1 MAAGRAGLADA
12 DPWHGFVSFA
22 EVFVRL
28 GSLSCGVKDAVRGQG
43 VLDLQSAVESIG
55 EQVKGLVARAQES
68 GAMSRDVNSHDVA
81 CVLVSAFRP
90 PRWGFIMGPISGG
103 AAWLLSSPG

>member
-1 MAAGRAGLADA
+1 MRIPGMDLFR
-12 DPWHGFVSFA
+12 SRK
-22 EVFVRL
+22 VFVRL
-28 GSLSCGVKDAVRGQG
+28 GSLSCGVKDAVRGQR

-81 CVLVSAFRP
+81 CVLASAFP
-90 PRWGFIMGPISGG
+90 PPTTLGVHNGPDQWRRSLAIVLAGLK
-103 AAWLLSSPG
+103 A